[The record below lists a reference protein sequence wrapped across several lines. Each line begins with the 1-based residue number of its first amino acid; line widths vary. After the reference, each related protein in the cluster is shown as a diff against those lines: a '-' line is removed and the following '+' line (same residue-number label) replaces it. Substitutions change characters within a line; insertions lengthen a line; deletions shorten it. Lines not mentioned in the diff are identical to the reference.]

1 MNKEYQL
8 GTIQSI
14 LEGRLADLLDH
25 KTIDREMFV
34 PLVMSDI
41 KQDLPQIVNRGID
54 HDGR

>member
-1 MNKEYQL
+1 MNKEYKP

-14 LEGRLADLLDH
+14 LEDRLADLLDH

-41 KQDLPQIVNRGID
+41 KQNLTQIVNRGID
-54 HDGR
+54 HNGK